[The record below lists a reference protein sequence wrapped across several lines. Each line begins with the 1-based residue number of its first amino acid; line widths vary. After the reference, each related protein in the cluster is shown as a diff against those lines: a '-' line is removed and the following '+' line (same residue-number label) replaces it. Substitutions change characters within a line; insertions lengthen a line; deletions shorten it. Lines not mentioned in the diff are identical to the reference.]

1 MAPVDRVLR
10 VTVEVL
16 GVAPA
21 ALKERRR
28 NSDLRGVA
36 ARLLCRQAGLTHREA
51 AAVLGMAKRLG
62 GRASTPAPRRPFGGG
77 ARSAPPTGRHREGT
91 GKLNT
96 H

>member
-10 VTVEVL
+10 VTAEVL

-28 NSDLRGVA
+28 NSDLRGVV

-51 AAVLGMAKRLG
+51 AAVLGMRSGSGVAFQLQRLAG
-62 GRASTPAPRRPFGGG
+62 HLAAERALRRQL
-77 ARSAPPTGRHREGT
+77 AAIEKELAS
-91 GKLNT
+91 
-96 H
+96 